1 MWERRNERLDNMWT
15 VKQLQEV
22 DYGCEERMLGE
33 PLKTL
38 VVLESDDGIVCQ
50 FEVADE
56 WLINQGIEEGD
67 EWPEDIDKAD
77 TLAEQISIQN
87 ECMNRYYESLAQL
100 EEA

>member
-15 VKQLQEV
+15 VKQLQEA
-22 DYGCEERMLGE
+22 DYGCEERMPGE

-56 WLINQGIEEGD
+56 WLINQGIEEGN

>member
-1 MWERRNERLDNMWT
+1 MWT
-15 VKQLQEV
+15 VKQLQEA

-87 ECMNRYYESLAQL
+87 ECMNRYYELLAQL

>member
-1 MWERRNERLDNMWT
+1 MWT
-15 VKQLQEV
+15 VKQLQEA
-22 DYGCEERMLGE
+22 DYGCEERMPGE

-56 WLINQGIEEGD
+56 WLINQGIEEGK

>member
-1 MWERRNERLDNMWT
+1 MWFVSKIAEA
-15 VKQLQEV
+15 
-22 DYGCEERMLGE
+22 DYGCEERMPGE

-56 WLINQGIEEGD
+56 WLINQGIEEGN

>member
-15 VKQLQEV
+15 VKQLQEA
-22 DYGCEERMLGE
+22 DYGCEERMPGE

>member
-15 VKQLQEV
+15 VKQLQEA
-22 DYGCEERMLGE
+22 DYGCEERMPGE

-87 ECMNRYYESLAQL
+87 ECMNRYFESLEQL

>member
-1 MWERRNERLDNMWT
+1 MWT